1 MNQFVIA
8 TALVLSLGVSAR
20 GADYSV
26 DGKAQEKKDA
36 KMEDMKKVVGKGAPY
51 AMFTPGKVWL
61 DDRGK
66 PIESH
71 LGGLLYEKGTYY
83 WYGMNFDTESIKP
96 GTVRGLQLDGES
108 WRYLLLVAGPL

>member
-1 MNQFVIA
+1 MNPFMLA
-8 TALVLSLGVSAR
+8 TALVLSLGVSAQS
-20 GADYSV
+20 ADYPV

-36 KMEDMKKVVGKGAPY
+36 KMEDVKKAVGTGAPY

-71 LGGLLYEKGTYY
+71 LGASFTRRAPIT
-83 WYGMNFDTESIKP
+83 GM
-96 GTVRGLQLDGES
+96 G
-108 WRYLLLVAGPL
+108 